1 MQSVPLPRI
10 SVSATP
16 LFFTL
21 QVQPPK
27 KCWRT
32 AVSAYNE
39 LPFCIEGSD
48 PKTEDDIEE
57 FIGMI
62 SQHIYH
68 TNLQQRQYLHLSAV
82 FVNNFTNGLY
92 GIAQKICREH
102 DVPFEILHPLVLN
115 TARKVQWGDV
125 RYQLTG
131 PAVRND
137 TKTLAVHRKL
147 LADDKA
153 TLQLY
158 NRLTD
163 LLRSLKND

>member
-1 MQSVPLPRI
+1 M
-10 SVSATP
+10 
-16 LFFTL
+16 
-21 QVQPPK
+21 
-27 KCWRT
+27 
-32 AVSAYNE
+32 
-39 LPFCIEGSD
+39 
-48 PKTEDDIEE
+48 
-57 FIGMI
+57 
-62 SQHIYH
+62 
-68 TNLQQRQYLHLSAV
+68 
-82 FVNNFTNGLY
+82 
-92 GIAQKICREH
+92 
-102 DVPFEILHPLVLN
+102 LN